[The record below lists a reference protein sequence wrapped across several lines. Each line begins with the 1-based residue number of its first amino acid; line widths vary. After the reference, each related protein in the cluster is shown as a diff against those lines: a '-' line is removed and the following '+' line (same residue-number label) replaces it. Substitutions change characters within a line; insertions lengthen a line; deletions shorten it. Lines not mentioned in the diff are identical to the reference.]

1 MNRENTLLFYFVAA
15 LLVVF
20 VIPNIFY
27 SFAMP
32 VEDYDNLENY
42 PSEFANAIGTSVDNT
57 GIFSPDFEEPEMG
70 TRNNNEYTKPEY
82 NEEKQTLM
90 NGAAASNWIAPAWD
104 PERVLTS
111 DDDAEQDTRM
121 IYNKCSLSCC
131 SPSYPSSLI
140 KEDPSV
146 FDANGKR
153 KYVAS
158 KYTCQNS
165 CGTGCVCMTEKQS
178 KNFINGT
185 Y

>member
-1 MNRENTLLFYFVAA
+1 MNRENTILFYFVAV
-15 LLVVF
+15 LLVLF
-20 VIPNIFY
+20 VLPNVFY
-27 SFAMP
+27 SFTML
-32 VEDYDNLENY
+32 VENYDNQDNY
-42 PSEFANAIGTSVDNT
+42 PTEFANALGTT
-57 GIFSPDFEEPEMG
+57 
-70 TRNNNEYTKPEY
+70 PEY

-90 NGAAASNWIAPAWD
+90 NGDAASNWIAPAWD
-104 PERVLTS
+104 PDRVFTS
-111 DDDAEQDTRM
+111 DDDAEHDTRM

-140 KEDPSV
+140 VEDPYV
-146 FDANGKR
+146 LDENGKR